1 MWIKIAGILLRN
13 RVAFI
18 VGVLLI
24 TVFMGFQIPK
34 VEMSYE
40 YSNLLPATD
49 SAYLDYLDFHE
60 KFGQE
65 GNVMVFAIQDK
76 DFYVVHASDVRPHK
90 IPPSLYKHQYSI
102 FFSFFQ

>member
-49 SAYLDYLDFHE
+49 SAYLDREIRTGRKRDGLCHT
-60 KFGQE
+60 GQRLLPARQNE
-65 GNVMVFAIQDK
+65 
-76 DFYVVHASDVRPHK
+76 
-90 IPPSLYKHQYSI
+90 
-102 FFSFFQ
+102 

>member
-18 VGVLLI
+18 IGVLLI

-60 KFGQE
+60 KFRAGRKRDGLCHTGQRLLPARQNE
-65 GNVMVFAIQDK
+65 
-76 DFYVVHASDVRPHK
+76 
-90 IPPSLYKHQYSI
+90 
-102 FFSFFQ
+102 

>member
-24 TVFMGFQIPK
+24 TVFIGFQIPK

-49 SAYLDYLDFHE
+49 SAYLDNLDFHE

-65 GNVMVFAIQDK
+65 GNVMVLPYRTKTFTSSTK
-76 DFYVVHASDVRPHK
+76 
-90 IPPSLYKHQYSI
+90 
-102 FFSFFQ
+102 

>member
-1 MWIKIAGILLRN
+1 MWIKIVGILLRN

-49 SAYLDYLDFHE
+49 SAYLD
-60 KFGQE
+60 
-65 GNVMVFAIQDK
+65 
-76 DFYVVHASDVRPHK
+76 
-90 IPPSLYKHQYSI
+90 
-102 FFSFFQ
+102 